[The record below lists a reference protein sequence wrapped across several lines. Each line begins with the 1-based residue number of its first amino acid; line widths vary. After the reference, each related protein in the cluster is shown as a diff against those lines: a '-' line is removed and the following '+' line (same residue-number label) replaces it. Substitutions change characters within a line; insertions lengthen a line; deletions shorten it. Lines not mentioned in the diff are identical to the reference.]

1 MKHTIPISAT
11 FSVFKYINVTPS
23 VSITDRMY
31 TSKVRR
37 QWDPNAAVEVC
48 DTSYSFY
55 NVWDFNA
62 SIGLDTRIY
71 GFFQPMKFLGDKVKM
86 IRHVMTPSISFSGSP
101 DFGSS
106 FFGYYGSYD
115 RPGPN
120 GEIQQVTY
128 SRFPNALFGV
138 PGRGK
143 TGSLNFSLANN
154 LEMKVKSDN
163 DSTGEKKYR

>member
-1 MKHTIPISAT
+1 MQNSLTARQDQFFKSLIKDWRNGMKHTIPISAT
-11 FSVFKYINVTPS
+11 FSVFKYINVTPRCPS
-23 VSITDRMY
+23 PIVCTPQGASTVG
-31 TSKVRR
+31 S
-37 QWDPNAAVEVC
+37 NAAVEVC

-86 IRHVMTPSISFSGSP
+86 IRHVMTPSISFSGAP

-115 RPGPN
+115 RPGLTARYN
-120 GEIQQVTY
+120 
-128 SRFPNALFGV
+128 R
-138 PGRGK
+138 
-143 TGSLNFSLANN
+143 
-154 LEMKVKSDN
+154 
-163 DSTGEKKYR
+163 